1 MESLLKSDRVLSAF
15 LILIAVATPVTLAQ
29 RAGTP
34 AQIRAADVERIVH
47 DRVNDQR
54 VARKL
59 NALGADRLLSAI
71 ARAHSEDMAKRNFF
85 SHVNPEG
92 EDPTA
97 RGKRARYECHKE
109 LGRAVRDG
117 LAENLYEGSL
127 SPTINDIGRASVR
140 EWLNSPEHRRNILEK
155 RYDRS
160 GVGVAISGNRIY
172 ITQLF
177 C

>member
-1 MESLLKSDRVLSAF
+1 M
-15 LILIAVATPVTLAQ
+15 ATPTTLAQ
-29 RAGTP
+29 RASP
-34 AQIRAADVERIVH
+34 PQIRAADLERLVH
-47 DRVNDQR
+47 DRINDQR

-59 NALGADRLLSAI
+59 SALGADKLLSGI

-109 LGRAVRDG
+109 FGRAVREG
-117 LAENLYEGSL
+117 LAENLYEG
-127 SPTINDIGRASVR
+127 PMPPAMNDIVRASVR
-140 EWLNSPEHRRNILEK
+140 DWMNSPEHRRNILEK

>member
-1 MESLLKSDRVLSAF
+1 M
-15 LILIAVATPVTLAQ
+15 ATPATLAQ
-29 RAGTP
+29 RASP
-34 AQIRAADVERIVH
+34 PQIRTADVERVVH
-47 DRVNDQR
+47 DRINDQR

-59 NALGADRLLSAI
+59 SALGADRLLSAI

-85 SHVNPEG
+85 GHKNPEG
-92 EDPTA
+92 ADPTA
-97 RGKRARYECHKE
+97 RAKHAGYECHKE
-109 LGRAVRDG
+109 FGRIVRDG

-127 SPTINDIGRASVR
+127 LPTMNDIVRASVR
-140 EWLNSPEHRRNILEK
+140 DWMNSPEHRRNILEK